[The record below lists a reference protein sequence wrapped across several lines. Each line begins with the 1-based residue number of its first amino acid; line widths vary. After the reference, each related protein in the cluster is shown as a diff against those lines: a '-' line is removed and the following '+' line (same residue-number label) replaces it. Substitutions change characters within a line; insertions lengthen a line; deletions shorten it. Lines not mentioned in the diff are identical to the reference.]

1 MHAGG
6 EAIVKTVRFA
16 IAGGYHGRD
25 CVGTCEAKAEAVG
38 IVLAI
43 GRRVRLRLRLR
54 LKLTGR
60 NYVLMAH
67 SQCMY
72 ESLYP
77 ILLLSYEM
85 HHKLEAASA
94 PTQLL

>member
-6 EAIVKTVRFA
+6 EAIVRIVRFA

-38 IVLAI
+38 IVLTI
-43 GRRVRLRLRLR
+43 GRLVRLRQR

-60 NYVLMAH
+60 NSVLKAR

-85 HHKLEAASA
+85 HDKLEAVST
-94 PTQLL
+94 PIQLH